1 MQEEKYFY
9 PQGEVPIMDDTNKAV
24 FKIKFVKLVIL
35 LNLDIFL
42 FFLGALFYFF
52 APLQVRTLAAAF
64 SLIAAVLL
72 GVHIYRQYRQTKA
85 WLDEHA

>member
-9 PQGEVPIMDDTNKAV
+9 ARGEVPIMDDANKAV
-24 FKIKFVKLVIL
+24 FKIKFMKLVIL

-42 FFLGALFYFF
+42 FFLGAMFYFF
-52 APLQVRTLAAAF
+52 APLQVRMLSAAF

-72 GVHIYRQYRQTKA
+72 GVYIYRQYRQTKE
-85 WLDEHA
+85 WLDAHA